1 MLYIVFILMMLYDRL
16 SVVVSSD
23 VIRDF
28 IIITDD
34 TDFGVSDC
42 YIHVVNVHDTIINL
56 CYIMFLYL

>member
-1 MLYIVFILMMLYDRL
+1 MMLYDRL